1 MPTKNFPGIVTM
13 TKTTFSSQPRSWRL
27 ELIRTYVLLLVCA
40 SVSLSAEP
48 VKTNIK
54 SDENVVFFRTDA
66 SYVEGA
72 EEWLVPVHGWV
83 YEDERSWF
91 RKNAFSRILRAKYG
105 LAVSEDNSIFFDR
118 RTGLM
123 IADNER
129 NKVVV
134 IEVGD
139 ERHTLPRS
147 GPNGHFKGELRIAQQ
162 DIEQVADGDIVR
174 YRALLPAADDR
185 EFTGAFRL
193 IPTDGVSIISDID
206 DTVKITGVTS
216 KRDLMD
222 NTFYREF
229 AAIPGMAERYQE
241 WEDHGLEIH
250 FLSSSPW
257 QLYPELY
264 EFTRAHDFPWA
275 SFYLKNVRFK
285 DRTFLNLF
293 KEGSVT
299 KPIQIAHLLERFP
312 ARQFVLIGDSGEQD
326 PEAYT
331 MMMMQYPERIKGI
344 FIRNVTGE
352 TLNDERFLELTDQLP
367 DGAIQLFEDPKE
379 IVLNIQNPSKGY
391 E

>member
-1 MPTKNFPGIVTM
+1 M
-13 TKTTFSSQPRSWRL
+13 TKTTFSSRPRSWSL
-27 ELIRTYVLLLVCA
+27 ELIRNYVLLLVCA
-40 SVSLSAEP
+40 SVNLSAEP

-72 EEWLVPVHGWV
+72 DEWLVPIHGWV

-91 RKNAFSRILRAKYG
+91 RKNAFSRLLQANYG
-105 LAVSEDNSIFFDR
+105 LAVNEDNAIFFDR
-118 RTGLM
+118 RTGLL

-134 IEVGD
+134 IEIAD
-139 ERHTLPRS
+139 ERYTLPRS

-162 DIEQVADGDIVR
+162 VIKRVADGDIVR
-174 YRALLPAADDR
+174 YRALLPGADVR

-216 KRDLMD
+216 KKDLMD

-241 WEDHGLEIH
+241 WEDQGLEIH

-264 EFTRAHDFPWA
+264 EFTQTYDFPWA

-285 DRTFLNLF
+285 DRTFFNLF

-299 KPIQIAHLLERFP
+299 KPIHIAHLLERFP
-312 ARQFVLIGDSGEQD
+312 ERHFVLIGDSGEQD

-331 MMMMQYPERIKGI
+331 MMMVQYPERINGI

-352 TLNDERFLELTDQLP
+352 TLNNERFRELTTQLP
-367 DGAIQLFEDPKE
+367 AGAIQLFEDPKE